1 MTEVIVVVGAVGI
14 IFTSAVVVVST
25 VNVKALLLP
34 KRGDS
39 VCIYIYALQTKNTKE
54 SDPHSYA
61 APKAVE
67 KKAQQKILRFQISG
81 IN

>member
-14 IFTSAVVVVST
+14 IFASAVVVVST

-39 VCIYIYALQTKNTKE
+39 VCVYIYICTADKE
-54 SDPHSYA
+54 Y
-61 APKAVE
+61 KG
-67 KKAQQKILRFQISG
+67 K
-81 IN
+81 